1 MNYNNLL
8 SMDPNDLLD
17 WLLQNFTVELPT
29 EIISIED
36 MNNASKLL
44 LQLTSFFSYMNSLS
58 SAAKIAK
65 REAKRNATTEE
76 YQNMVDRADII
87 QNMVDV
93 IKQQYAAISRAVTIH
108 IDNNTEL
115 RMNASGIM
123 Q

>member
-1 MNYNNLL
+1 
-8 SMDPNDLLD
+8 MDPNDLLD

>member
-8 SMDPNDLLD
+8 SMDPKDLLD